1 MKTKKFGQ
9 RRNIRTRGWLACIL
23 LIMLMTTACQG
34 LPVEFELPWQNTG
47 MPVKK
52 TATPAESDSTNIP
65 GSDEPEVTPT
75 AEGDPDRLIIW
86 LPPEFNPNDE
96 SLAGHLL
103 QEKLDSFAQ
112 ENHIAITV
120 RIKSRT
126 GTGSLT
132 DALTAASL
140 AAATTLPDLIVL
152 SATDLDIAT
161 RRELIFAHP
170 RLEEMMSDTDWYP
183 FGREL
188 SKTNGQ
194 IRAIPLLSNPLSLVY
209 NQASLLKPSDNWLD
223 IKDNYGYF
231 GFAADDSQAKFL
243 LLLYLAA
250 GGEVMDAQGRA
261 ILEEEALIE
270 ALTVLKE
277 GQRTLHISN
286 LSIGFQT
293 EDQAWNAFLN
303 RSVDTAVVP
312 VGSVLNHQG
321 ETVDQPKAALT
332 SPEITLASGM
342 AWALANP
349 SPNRQELAL
358 DLLEELTDTVFMASW
373 TEALGRLPAR
383 PSALQAWTEAEMK
396 PALEQI
402 AQATR
407 LYPPEEVV
415 NRLGPAL
422 RNATLL
428 ILRDAA
434 DPIETAKTTIES
446 IK

>member
-1 MKTKKFGQ
+1 M
-9 RRNIRTRGWLACIL
+9 
-23 LIMLMTTACQG
+23 
-34 LPVEFELPWQNTG
+34 
-47 MPVKK
+47 
-52 TATPAESDSTNIP
+52 
-65 GSDEPEVTPT
+65 
-75 AEGDPDRLIIW
+75 
-86 LPPEFNPNDE
+86 
-96 SLAGHLL
+96 
-103 QEKLDSFAQ
+103 
-112 ENHIAITV
+112 
-120 RIKSRT
+120 
-126 GTGSLT
+126 
-132 DALTAASL
+132 
-140 AAATTLPDLIVL
+140 
-152 SATDLDIAT
+152 
-161 RRELIFAHP
+161 
-170 RLEEMMSDTDWYP
+170 
-183 FGREL
+183 
-188 SKTNGQ
+188 
-194 IRAIPLLSNPLSLVY
+194 
-209 NQASLLKPSDNWLD
+209 
-223 IKDNYGYF
+223 
-231 GFAADDSQAKFL
+231 
-243 LLLYLAA
+243 
-250 GGEVMDAQGRA
+250 
-261 ILEEEALIE
+261 EEEALIE
-270 ALTVLKE
+270 AFSVLKE

-342 AWALANP
+342 AWAQANP
-349 SPNRQELAL
+349 RPNRQELAL
-358 DLLEELTDTVFMASW
+358 DLLEELVDTDFMASW

>member
-1 MKTKKFGQ
+1 MKTKKRGQ
-9 RRNIRTRGWLACIL
+9 MRNVLTRGWLVGIL
-23 LIMLMTTACQG
+23 LILLVTSACQG
-34 LPVEFELPWQNTG
+34 LPVEFELPWQKTSV
-47 MPVKK
+47 PVKK
-52 TATPAESDSTNIP
+52 TATAAESDTTNTP
-65 GSDEPEVTPT
+65 GSDELELTPT
-75 AEGDPDRLIIW
+75 AIGDPDTLIIW
-86 LPPEFNPNDE
+86 LPPELNPNDE

-103 QEKLDSFAQ
+103 QEKLDNFAQ
-112 ENHIAITV
+112 QNNISITV

-140 AAATTLPDLIVL
+140 AAPPTLPDLIVL
-152 SATDLDIAT
+152 SATDLHLAT
-161 RRELIFAHP
+161 DRELIFAHP

-188 SKTNGQ
+188 SRDNGQ
-194 IRAIPLLSNPLSLVY
+194 ITAIPLLSNPLSLVY
-209 NQASLLKPSDNWLD
+209 NQASLLKPSDNWMD
-223 IKDNYGYF
+223 IQDNYGYF

-243 LLLYLAA
+243 LLLYLTA
-250 GGEVMDAQGRA
+250 GGEVLDAQGRA
-261 ILEEEALIE
+261 ILEEDALVD

-332 SPEITLASGM
+332 SPEITLATGM
-342 AWALANP
+342 AWALAKP
-349 SPNRQELAL
+349 SSKRQELAL
-358 DLLEELTDTVFMASW
+358 DLLEELSNTDFMASW
-373 TEALGRLPAR
+373 SEALGRLPAR
-383 PSALQAWTEAEMK
+383 PSALQGWTETELK
-396 PALEQI
+396 PALEQM
-402 AQATR
+402 AQAAR
-407 LYPPEEVV
+407 LYPPEEVL

-422 RNATLL
+422 RNAALL

-434 DPIETAKTTIES
+434 DPVETAKITIES